1 MNYLLLNFCTIHN
14 FFVQYVKKIKGM
26 GSSLFYSTFQKWEE
40 NAKNDYDEMIQK
52 LEVSTFQL
60 NALDKDL
67 AEFL

>member
-1 MNYLLLNFCTIHN
+1 
-14 FFVQYVKKIKGM
+14 M